1 MFVLQ
6 AEDLFCDVYY
16 QCTHLVG
23 KDAAEGMK
31 KDQLLTY
38 LKDLFQF
45 DDAKCK
51 SLVEVA
57 KSKAVSSSLN
67 KME

>member
-1 MFVLQ
+1 MFQ
-6 AEDLFCDVYY
+6 AEDLFSDVYY

-23 KDAAEGMK
+23 KDALEGLK

-57 KSKAVSSSLN
+57 KNKPVSISL
-67 KME
+67 KIQSM